1 LEGAYKRSNSRHNSN
16 TDGGSKAQQQL
27 LLGRSSR
34 PMTFTSEHH
43 HRSGPL
49 ESTTPL
55 PAGSK
60 SQSRT
65 KSPSMVAVSGGM
77 TMTRTAAVVSPL
89 RMAMSPSRIHAL
101 AKQLTTLR
109 RATSAPSPPL
119 EFTLDSALEDL
130 NWPVQAKNVRQSL
143 FTTPP
148 SKPKG
153 KAWNQ
158 MQAAAVGMKKFLLLL
173 ILSSAN
179 PCRSFLLL
187 SLIFFIFLFLF

>member
-1 LEGAYKRSNSRHNSN
+1 LEGAYKHSNSRHNN
-16 TDGGSKAQQQL
+16 NAEGGSKAQQQQ

-55 PAGSK
+55 SAGLK
-60 SQSRT
+60 SQSRS
-65 KSPSMVAVSGGM
+65 KSPSMMAVSGGM
-77 TMTRTAAVVSPL
+77 MTTRTAAVMSPL

-109 RATSAPSPPL
+109 RVTSAPSPPH
-119 EFTLDSALEDL
+119 EFMLDSALEDL

-153 KAWNQ
+153 KARNQ
-158 MQAAAVGMKKFLLLL
+158 MQAAAVVMKKLLLL
-173 ILSSAN
+173 LTLSSAN
-179 PCRSFLLL
+179 PCRSFL
-187 SLIFFIFLFLF
+187 